1 MDTILITDK
10 LRSLG
15 INPNDIVLGDFDFIG
30 EFTAKKLRAPS
41 DKFYKSSAFFRPN
54 YERGILIYYLILS
67 GGITSY
73 LEVGY
78 GRGYSAICAAKAFY
92 DMGIRESCVHTIDP
106 QFENPEVR
114 KSMSEL
120 SGVFSN
126 ELLSLIYCHSGK
138 SEVVIPKLLEKQK
151 KWDFVYIDGDHTA
164 AGVSSDWNLLKDA
177 YSKYLLFDDYH
188 EPEDAHTDIDCARV
202 IDEIPLSNDVAV
214 EYIKMDRVLFPD
226 ERHLH
231 RDSSKITMDPL
242 ERLKYGQVLLTRVDQ
257 VTGAPPGGSFTIPE
271 DWNELTCI
279 KWKCHH

>member
-1 MDTILITDK
+1 M
-10 LRSLG
+10 
-15 INPNDIVLGDFDFIG
+15 
-30 EFTAKKLRAPS
+30 
-41 DKFYKSSAFFRPN
+41 
-54 YERGILIYYLILS
+54 
-67 GGITSY
+67 
-73 LEVGY
+73 
-78 GRGYSAICAAKAFY
+78 
-92 DMGIRESCVHTIDP
+92 
-106 QFENPEVR
+106 
-114 KSMSEL
+114 
-120 SGVFSN
+120 
-126 ELLSLIYCHSGK
+126 YCHSGK